1 MSMIRAV
8 ARLFAVVCCVAA
20 PVLGQNLNPDASRI
34 EIAAAEFLRDSVG
47 GNDVKFDSRLLG
59 KGRPTAERPSSR
71 VEAIARALNGR
82 AAHEEEVLT
91 CRNARPDS
99 CSVGATSFFHLSEPV
114 VSGQSA
120 TVLVRHLYNV
130 PTARTPTGRSEF
142 ELTLKLS
149 RSGWHVVS
157 SELKSTS

>member
-1 MSMIRAV
+1 MIKLRAV
-8 ARLFAVVCCVAA
+8 GRLCATVCCVAA
-20 PVLGQNLNPDASRI
+20 PAMGQSLNADASRI
-34 EIAAAEFLRDSVG
+34 EIVAAEFLRDSVG
-47 GNDVKFDSRLLG
+47 GKDVVFDSRVLS
-59 KGRPTAERPSSR
+59 KGRPAAERPPSR

-82 AAHEEEVLT
+82 AAHEEEVVT
-91 CRNARPDS
+91 CRNSRPDS

-130 PTARTPTGRSEF
+130 PTARTPTGRREF
-142 ELTLKLS
+142 ELRLEFS

-157 SELKSTS
+157 STLRSTS